1 MDLEKIKKR
10 NLLSWAS
17 VILLAILCA
26 VLAVLQYR
34 WTAQVA
40 AGEQLRLKS
49 NLDSRLELLRRSFN
63 ERIDS
68 ACLAFV
74 PSSADFSKQTVEDAY
89 IEKYRAQRASQA
101 NIVSGIALAIPQG
114 NQLALFVPDSA
125 GSRFIETAWPSDW
138 TTTHNELLARANG
151 GPPGPSL
158 PQIPTLRA
166 IPHFGRDR
174 RRPPRAHNIPRTGL
188 ADPQT
193 Q

>member
-68 ACLAFV
+68 ACLAFI
-74 PSSADFSKQTVEDAY
+74 PSSAEFARQNIEDAY
-89 IEKYRAQRASQA
+89 LEKYRAQRSSQA
-101 NIVSGIALAIPQG
+101 EIVSSIALADP
-114 NQLALFVPDSA
+114 
-125 GSRFIETAWPSDW
+125 
-138 TTTHNELLARANG
+138 ARE
-151 GPPGPSL
+151 
-158 PQIPTLRA
+158 
-166 IPHFGRDR
+166 
-174 RRPPRAHNIPRTGL
+174 
-188 ADPQT
+188 
-193 Q
+193 